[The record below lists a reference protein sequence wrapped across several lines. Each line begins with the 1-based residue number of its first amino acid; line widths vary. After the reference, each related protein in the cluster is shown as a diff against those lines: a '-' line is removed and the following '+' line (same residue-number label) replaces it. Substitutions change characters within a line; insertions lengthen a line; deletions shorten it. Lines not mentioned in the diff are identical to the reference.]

1 MRAIAS
7 PTFLGQSVKFVQSL
21 FLEMEKYLEDL
32 EQRNIEIDMYNW
44 TLRFF
49 EEAIFL
55 IIANKKCAILENH
68 YKVLC
73 SSDKNVTETEN
84 LISHV
89 RAVFEGIDF
98 FMSTPKF
105 LHILPNYNKRAKKC
119 LNSFDWVRKHWKHYL
134 RNIFKERRKEI
145 ERIPHDQK
153 LTYDMLTLM
162 ITFNTLRDTSQ
173 GDKSLER

>member
-1 MRAIAS
+1 M
-7 PTFLGQSVKFVQSL
+7 
-21 FLEMEKYLEDL
+21 
-32 EQRNIEIDMYNW
+32 
-44 TLRFF
+44 
-49 EEAIFL
+49 
-55 IIANKKCAILENH
+55 IIANKKCATLENY

-73 SSDKNVTETEN
+73 LSDKNVTETEN

-89 RAVFEGIDF
+89 RTVFGGIDF

-105 LHILPNYNKRAKKC
+105 LHILPN
-119 LNSFDWVRKHWKHYL
+119 
-134 RNIFKERRKEI
+134 KERRKEI